1 MIEKFEFKGEGY
13 KTVMGFNTWRIG
25 LINYS
30 QRFSKFTELERHLET
45 DEAFVLIK
53 GKATLYTDTESEKMK
68 KGVVYNIKKGVWHHV
83 TMSKKATVMVVE
95 NIDTNDQNSEI
106 KEIDL

>member
-13 KTVMGFNTWRIG
+13 KTVMSFNTWRIG

-45 DEAFVLIK
+45 DEAFVLLK
-53 GKATLYTDTESEKMK
+53 GRATLFTDEQTEKMK
-68 KGVVYNIKKGVWHHV
+68 KGVVYNVKKGVWHHV
-83 TMSKKATVMVVE
+83 VMSKRAKVMVVE
-95 NIDTNDQNSEI
+95 NINTNDQNSEI
-106 KEIDL
+106 KEING